1 MFSEM
6 KIRHLIGIS
15 LISVLF
21 GIVFFILPVSV
32 DFSITIPGLLF
43 YIAFIFYFNYQ
54 FKQQHVPVRK
64 IVYTKGIGGWIP
76 SILGIVI
83 VCIVFSL
90 STFWLFMFSL
100 NSVFP
105 AIVDL
110 ILTTDP
116 LPSSPIFLGIEI
128 IVIVILAPVLEEF
141 IFRGVILHRLIKKT
155 SITGGVLISSI
166 LFGVL
171 HADMIGAFFFG
182 VITAL
187 LFLKTGNLLIP
198 ILVHMINNAI
208 AVALSFISPT
218 WPDWIHIIDKSDI
231 TDNAVP
237 NLIMLAISSVFI
249 GFIVFRLA
257 KGLDSTRIKQLE
269 D

>member
-6 KIRHLIGIS
+6 RIRHLIGIS
-15 LISVLF
+15 LISILF
-21 GIVFFILPVSV
+21 GIVFFILPVSA

-43 YIAFIFYFNYQ
+43 YITFIFYFNYQ

-64 IVYTKGIGGWIP
+64 VVYTKGVGRWIP
-76 SILGIVI
+76 SIFGIVI

-90 STFWLFMFSL
+90 GTFWLILFSL
-100 NSVFP
+100 NSIFP
-105 AIVDL
+105 SIVDL
-110 ILTTDP
+110 ILTTDA

-128 IVIVILAPVLEEF
+128 IVIVILAPVIEEF

-171 HADMIGAFFFG
+171 HSDMIGAFFFG
-182 VITAL
+182 VITSL

-198 ILVHMINNAI
+198 ILVHVLNNAI
-208 AVALSFISPT
+208 AVALTFISPT
-218 WPDWIHIIDKSDI
+218 WPDWIHIIDRTDI
-231 TDNAVP
+231 IENAVP
-237 NLIMLAISSVFI
+237 NLIMLAISSIFV
-249 GFIVFRLA
+249 GYIVFRLA
-257 KGLDSTRIKQLE
+257 KGLDPTRIKQLE

>member
-6 KIRHLIGIS
+6 RIRHLIGIS
-15 LISVLF
+15 LLSILI
-21 GIVFFILPVSV
+21 GIVFFILPVSE

-43 YIAFIFYFNYQ
+43 YITYIFYFRYQ
-54 FKQQHVPVRK
+54 FKQQHVPVRR
-64 IVYTKGIGGWIP
+64 IAYTKYIGRWIP
-76 SILGIVI
+76 SIFGIVI

-105 AIVDL
+105 AIIDL
-110 ILTTDP
+110 ILTVDP
-116 LPSSPIFLGIEI
+116 LPLNLFYLGIEI
-128 IVIVILAPVLEEF
+128 IVIIIFAPILEEF

-166 LFGVL
+166 LFGIL

-182 VITAL
+182 VITSL
-187 LFLKTGNLLIP
+187 LFLRTGNLLIP
-198 ILVHMINNAI
+198 ILVHMLNNSI
-208 AVALSFISPT
+208 AVVLSFISPT
-218 WPDWIHIIDKSDI
+218 WPDWILIIDRSDI
-231 TDNAVP
+231 MTNAVP
-237 NLIMLAISSVFI
+237 NLMMLAVSSVFI
-249 GFIVFRLA
+249 GYIIFRLA
-257 KGLDSTRIKQLE
+257 KGLNPTRIKQLE